1 MKRCIACGASR
12 PRIQEHCSAC
22 GFRTQVLDGFVTH
35 APDLTHEGGG
45 FEAAYFPVLAQLE
58 AANFWFRAR
67 NELILWALQR
77 YCGNVHSYLEIGCG
91 TGFVLSGVANRF
103 PGARL
108 TASDIFTT
116 GLQFA
121 MQRVPQANLL
131 QMDARDIPYR
141 DEFDVV
147 GAFDVVEHIQEDE
160 AVLAEIHAALKPG
173 GHLLL
178 TVPQHQWLWSPSDD
192 YARHERRYAA
202 SELHSKVQSAGFTVL
217 RSGSFVSLLLPLM
230 LASRLASRR
239 KASVFDP
246 LDEFK
251 LPSWLNELLY
261 RLMKTEIGLI
271 KLGINFPAGGSRFL
285 IARKDTASTAAQ
297 TFENQTFLE

>member
-1 MKRCIACGASR
+1 MKRCTACGACHPSV
-12 PRIQEHCSAC
+12 QEHCSAC
-22 GFRTQVLDGFVTH
+22 GFKPRVLDGFVTH
-35 APDLTHEGGG
+35 APHLMHEGGG

-67 NELILWALQR
+67 NELILWALQK
-77 YCGNVHSYLEIGCG
+77 YCGNFQSYLEIGCG
-91 TGFVLSGVANRF
+91 TGYVLSGVAHRF
-103 PGARL
+103 PRAHL
-108 TASDIFTT
+108 TASEIFTT
-116 GLQFA
+116 GLQIA
-121 MQRVPQANLL
+121 AQRVPQAQLL
-131 QMDARDIPYR
+131 QMDARDIPFR

-160 AVLAEIHAALKPG
+160 AVLAQVHAALKPG
-173 GHLLL
+173 GHMLL

-192 YARHERRYAA
+192 YARHERRYTA
-202 SELHSKVQSAGFTVL
+202 SELHGKVRSAGFTLL

-230 LASRLASRR
+230 LASRLTSRR

-251 LPSWLNELLY
+251 LPSWLNESLY
-261 RLMKTEIGLI
+261 GLMKAEIGLI

-285 IARKDTASTAAQ
+285 IARKDTAPTAAK
-297 TFENQTFLE
+297 NL

>member
-1 MKRCIACGASR
+1 MKRCTACGTTRSSA
-12 PRIQEHCSAC
+12 EEYCSAC
-22 GFRTQVLDGFVTH
+22 SFIPKVREGFVTH
-35 APDLTHEGGG
+35 APQLMHEGGG
-45 FEAAYFPVLAQLE
+45 FEAAYFPVLAELE

-77 YCGNVHSYLEIGCG
+77 YCGGFKSYLEIGCG
-91 TGFVLSGVANRF
+91 TGYVLSGVAQGF
-103 PGARL
+103 PNANL
-108 TASDIFTT
+108 TASEIFTS

-121 MQRVPQANLL
+121 SQRVPQATLL

-160 AVLAEIHAALKPG
+160 AVLAQVHAALKPG

-192 YARHERRYAA
+192 YARHERRYSAA
-202 SELHSKVQSAGFTVL
+202 ELQRKVESAGFTVL

-230 LASRLASRR
+230 LVSRLASKR

-251 LPSWLNELLY
+251 LPLWLNASLY
-261 RLMKTEIGLI
+261 RLMKMEIGLI
-271 KLGINFPAGGSRFL
+271 KLGVNFPAGGSRFL
-285 IARKDTASTAAQ
+285 VAQKGTVSTA
-297 TFENQTFLE
+297 TPSR

>member
-1 MKRCIACGASR
+1 M
-12 PRIQEHCSAC
+12 
-22 GFRTQVLDGFVTH
+22 
-35 APDLTHEGGG
+35 HEGGG
-45 FEAAYFPVLAQLE
+45 FEVAYFPVLARLE
-58 AANFWFRAR
+58 AGNFWFRAR
-67 NELILWALQR
+67 NDLILWALQKH
-77 YCGNVHSYLEIGCG
+77 CANFQSYLEIGCG
-91 TGFVLSGVANRF
+91 TGYVLSGVAHRF
-103 PGARL
+103 PQTRL
-108 TASDIFTT
+108 TASEIFTT

-121 MQRVPQANLL
+121 AQRVPQAELL

-160 AVLAEIHAALKPG
+160 AVLAQIHAALKPG

-178 TVPQHQWLWSPSDD
+178 TVPQHQWLWSPSDE
-192 YARHERRYAA
+192 YARHERRYTAT
-202 SELHSKVQSAGFTVL
+202 ELHSKVRSAGFTLL

-230 LASRLASRR
+230 LASRLTSRR

-251 LPSWLNELLY
+251 LPSWLNGSLY
-261 RLMKTEIGLI
+261 RLMKAEIGLI

-285 IARKDTASTAAQ
+285 IARKDTTSTAEQ
-297 TFENQTFLE
+297 HFENQTILE